1 MQTRLHERMIE
12 HGVLFAARHEG
23 KARRIGE
30 HGPGAILSVESKQ
43 GACLW
48 ELVRREV
55 TRDGREAL
63 TQLLPVATVAPV
75 AKRAEPL
82 ETMGL
87 TNDGAGAHHLST
99 LTPFV
104 ARSTDVI
111 QPAKGRGECFCLGQ
125 GTLAGCLT
133 GAIEIKD
140 HPGVSCSI
148 HQTPGLLLIGVVRE
162 WATEH
167 IIEKKRAHSFNGR
180 LGQCCQKA
188 REGRAG
194 GELVTVKESHE
205 GDRKGLEPL
214 VEGFQGGFP
223 ADGIAEEN
231 REKIDDLVVPETTP
245 RKAYTLADLG

>member
-1 MQTRLHERMIE
+1 MIE
-12 HGVLFAARHEG
+12 HGVLFAARNAG
-23 KARRIGE
+23 KARCIGE
-30 HGPGAILSVESKQ
+30 HGPGAILSVESRASRVPVGT
-43 GACLW
+43 GA
-48 ELVRREV
+48 RAPV

-75 AKRAEPL
+75 AKRAELL

-99 LTPFV
+99 LAPFV
-104 ARSTDVI
+104 ERRHRRHPTIDQA
-111 QPAKGRGECFCLGQ
+111 RGECFCLGQ
-125 GTLAGCLT
+125 GSLRGLPHGCHRDQRPPRRFLLDPPDPRFASHWSRSRV
-133 GAIEIKD
+133 G
-140 HPGVSCSI
+140 
-148 HQTPGLLLIGVVRE
+148 GLSQ
-162 WATEH
+162 

-214 VEGFQGGFP
+214 VRSASRVGSP
-223 ADGIAEEN
+223 LMA
-231 REKIDDLVVPETTP
+231 
-245 RKAYTLADLG
+245 